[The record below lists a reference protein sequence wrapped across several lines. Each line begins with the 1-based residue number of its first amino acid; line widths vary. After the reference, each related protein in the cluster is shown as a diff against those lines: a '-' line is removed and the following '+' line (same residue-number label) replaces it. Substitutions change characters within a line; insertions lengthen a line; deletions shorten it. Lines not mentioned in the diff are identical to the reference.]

1 MDIVKNGALP
11 PPLRGTLLRYH
22 ISGNMTQSVPSTGAE
37 AIDSWTF
44 EELFSLAH
52 FDTDDRAAFDKGGEL
67 MVHGGGWQ
75 SWSAGW
81 ELAGRENLPRKLA
94 LYPELLKQI
103 NRDGE
108 CPPPEGHKKDWIT
121 GHFIAYIRSGDRYL
135 CIASAEGSGEPPEG
149 CLPPESCL
157 PPEGCLPPESCL
169 PPVGLYI
176 NRKKRIVQ
184 AEIFAP
190 GKIWLPNEKAAE
202 LYIFIARGF
211 FNFKDALKKL
221 YHQEENFASID
232 FLRVSPGE
240 SLAACCKNIPGG
252 YESWYNHYTNINED
266 LILEDLDGLAKT
278 ENLLKLRY
286 ISRKKPLVF
295 QIDDGWEKAVGEW
308 DIDPL
313 RFPGGLK
320 PLAEKIESAGMIP
333 GLWLAPFL
341 VTRRSRI
348 FREKPEWLLRALP
361 REISPRHR
369 PSNQLVAAGFNP
381 LWDKQFYCLDISRQ
395 DVLNYLEELM
405 DKVINQWGFRYIKLD
420 FLYAGFFFGAFTWG
434 LCPQASP
441 QGSPYEHYEKACA
454 ILTSRKKTASGLPV
468 AYLGCGVPLGP
479 SHRHFPLSRI
489 GADTREEWDWKAAK
503 LLGYMGRPSAWI
515 NLRDTIGRSFLDGT
529 VYLNDP
535 DVVFLRSKNC
545 TLSENEKELIA
556 LVNFLLAGQI
566 MFSDDPLHLDEKD
579 LAITGR
585 INLLYEKLEDDEY
598 GAVRIDKDVF
608 RLESRSGKI
617 SGIINLQ
624 NRRWALKKTK
634 EPELWQ
640 KLQAPSLLVD
650 HRLGGKSSGNPEKI
664 FFEKHSIS
672 IGRS

>member
-1 MDIVKNGALP
+1 MDIVKSAAQSALP
-11 PPLRGTLLRYH
+11 PPRCGTTLRYH
-22 ISGNMTQSVPSTGAE
+22 VSGDEAPSAGAST
-37 AIDSWTF
+37 IDVWTF
-44 EELFSLAH
+44 EELFSLAR
-52 FDTDDRAAFDKGGEL
+52 FDTDDSAAFSGGGEL

-81 ELAGRENLPRKLA
+81 ELAERENLPRKLA

-103 NRDGE
+103 NRDAE
-108 CPPPEGHKKDWIT
+108 CPPPQDRRKDWIT
-121 GHFIAYIRSGDRYL
+121 GHFIVYIRSGDRYL
-135 CIASAEGSGEPPEG
+135 CIASAEGSGG
-149 CLPPESCL
+149 DS
-157 PPEGCLPPESCL
+157 ESCL

-190 GKIWLPNEKAAE
+190 GKVWAPNEKAAE
-202 LYIFIARGF
+202 LHIFIARGF
-211 FNFKDALKKL
+211 FDFKDALKKL
-221 YHQEENFASID
+221 YHQEENFASLD
-232 FLRVSPGE
+232 FLRAPPGE
-240 SLAACCKNIPGG
+240 LAEETISQNKKNIPGG
-252 YESWYNHYTNINED
+252 YESWYNHYTNINEA
-266 LILEDLDGLAKT
+266 LILEDLDGLGKT

-286 ISRKKPLVF
+286 INRQKPLVF

-313 RFPGGLK
+313 RFPGGLT
-320 PLAEKIESAGMIP
+320 PIAGKIESAGMIP

-348 FREKPEWLLRALP
+348 FREKPEWLLREA
-361 REISPRHR
+361 SPQGK
-369 PSNQLVAAGFNP
+369 PMAAGYNP
-381 LWDKQFYCLDISRQ
+381 LWDKKFYCLDISRQ
-395 DVLNYLEELM
+395 DVLNYLDELM
-405 DKVINQWGFRYIKLD
+405 DKIINQWGFRYIKLD
-420 FLYAGFFFGAFTWG
+420 FLYAGFFFGAFAEG
-434 LCPQASP
+434 HGPGANP
-441 QGSPYEHYEKACA
+441 RGSPYEHYEKACA
-454 ILTSRKKTASGLPV
+454 VLTGRKKTAPGLPV

-479 SHRHFPLSRI
+479 SRRHFPLSRI

-535 DVVFLRSKNC
+535 DVLFLRSKNC
-545 TLSENEKELIA
+545 ALSENEKELIA

-579 LAITGR
+579 LALTRR
-585 INLLYEKLEDDEY
+585 INMLYEKLEDDEY
-598 GAVRIDKDVF
+598 GAVRLDRDVF
-608 RLESRSGKI
+608 RLESRSGKT

-640 KLQAPSLLVD
+640 RLQAPSLLAD
-650 HRLGGKSSGNPEKI
+650 HRLGGKSGGAQGDV
-664 FFEKHSIS
+664 FFEKHSITLVTKD
-672 IGRS
+672 